1 MLRKASPERVRS
13 RVREEEAE
21 EEVGRNLSCD
31 AAWLPPPASFL
42 NETLPTY
49 SYAEHELILKH
60 ESTASTKKETSL
72 ARRAA
77 GHFGRIFLGK
87 FNGGRRRT
95 CSLFLNALRR
105 RAFRPR
111 FLLFGYQL
119 NRKMS
124 LPVRVQALEAVFFDQ
139 RGLVS
144 PRELPKLMLE
154 FSCLL
159 FFSVFFSR
167 SQNLECALL
176 RAAFIFS

>member
-87 FNGGRRRT
+87 FNGEFWRSREYNVWEL
-95 CSLFLNALRR
+95 CNKPDYWS
-105 RAFRPR
+105 
-111 FLLFGYQL
+111 Y
-119 NRKMS
+119 
-124 LPVRVQALEAVFFDQ
+124 LPTLD
-139 RGLVS
+139 
-144 PRELPKLMLE
+144 
-154 FSCLL
+154 
-159 FFSVFFSR
+159 
-167 SQNLECALL
+167 
-176 RAAFIFS
+176 